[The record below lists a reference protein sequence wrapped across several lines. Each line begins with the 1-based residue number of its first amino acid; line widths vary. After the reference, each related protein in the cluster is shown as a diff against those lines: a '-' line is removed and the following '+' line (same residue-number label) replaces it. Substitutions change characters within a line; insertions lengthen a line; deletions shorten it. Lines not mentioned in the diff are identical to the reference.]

1 METKSIQDYLSQV
14 LACDISFCP
23 EELKALPF
31 FIRKIFAFYSGE
43 LFSKKVYF
51 LCAKDNFFD
60 KHSIREIESSAC
72 VFNDK
77 FQNVPVFVFDV
88 LSRQERLMLI
98 KRRISFIVPGT
109 QMFLPYLGI
118 TLFERIKEKREPVS
132 ARLRPA
138 AQAILI
144 EDLLSGTINNC
155 TLTQVA
161 KFMNYTAMGIARAA
175 NQLEELKLCRIY
187 SDGYRKTLVF
197 DSDKRML
204 WERALPYLRSPVKKI
219 VSIEDD
225 TIFCDGSRLYAGEYA
240 LARYSN
246 LAVSRKCYAVHEKTF
261 RELLN
266 GNHIVLSDS
275 VGGGI
280 ADVQVWSYSIPR
292 DKNDKS
298 GTVDLLSLELSFQN
312 TADPR
317 IKAALF
323 DIKENRQW

>member
-1 METKSIQDYLSQV
+1 METKIIQDYLSQV
-14 LACDISFCP
+14 LACDVSFYP
-23 EELKALPF
+23 EELSMLPF
-31 FIRKIFAFYSGE
+31 FVRRAFLFYSGE

-51 LCAKDNFFD
+51 LCAKDNFFE
-60 KHSIREIESSAC
+60 KHSIQELESTAS

-77 FQNVPVFVFDV
+77 LSQVPVFVFDL

-98 KRRISFIVPGT
+98 KRGLSFIVPGT

-118 TLFERIKEKREPVS
+118 TLFERIKEKRVPPSV
-132 ARLRPA
+132 RLRPA

-144 EDLLSGTINNC
+144 EYLSCDTLNNC

-161 KFMNYTAMGIARAA
+161 KFMNYTTMGVVRAA
-175 NQLEELKLCRIY
+175 NQLDELKLCRLR
-187 SDGYRKTLVF
+187 SDGYRKALVF

-204 WERALPYLRSPVKKI
+204 WERAQPYLRSPVKKV

-225 TIFCDGSRLYAGEYA
+225 MIFSDGSWRYAGEYA

-261 RELLN
+261 SSLLKE
-266 GNHIVLSDS
+266 NHIVMTDS
-275 VGGGI
+275 IGGGV
-280 ADVQVWSYSIPR
+280 ADIQIWSYLLPP
-292 DKNDKS
+292 DKS
-298 GTVDLLSLELSFQN
+298 ETMDLLSLELSFQN
-312 TADPR
+312 TNDPR
-317 IKAALF
+317 IKAALL

>member
-1 METKSIQDYLSQV
+1 MEIKNIQDYLSQV

-23 EELKALPF
+23 EELNALPF
-31 FIRKIFAFYSGE
+31 FIRKMFAFYSGE
-43 LFSKKVYF
+43 LFSKKIYF

-60 KHSIREIESSAC
+60 KHSIQEIESAAYT
-72 VFNDK
+72 FKDK
-77 FQNVPVFVFDV
+77 LPHDPVFVFDA

-98 KRRISFIVPGT
+98 KRKLSFIAPGT

-118 TLFERIKEKREPVS
+118 TLFERIKEKRAPAS

-144 EDLLSGTINNC
+144 EYLSCNTLNNC
-155 TLTQVA
+155 TLTQAA

-175 NQLEELKLCRIY
+175 NQLDELKLCSIH

-204 WERALPYLRSPVKKI
+204 WERALPYLRSPVKKV

-225 TIFCDGSRLYAGEYA
+225 AIFCDGSRLYAGEYA

-246 LAVSRKCYAVHEKTF
+246 LSVSRKCYAVHEKTF
-261 RELLN
+261 GELLK
-266 GNHIVLSDS
+266 GNHIIQADS

-280 ADVQVWSYSIPR
+280 ADVQVWSYSLPR
-292 DKNDKS
+292 HENDKN

-312 TADPR
+312 TGDPR
-317 IKAALF
+317 IKAALL
-323 DIKENRQW
+323 DIKEDRQW